1 MRIVFHGENAAS
13 FSHDFQRLVGEAAQI
28 SVLPDVL
35 TDPAHAQTYVAADV
49 IVGAT
54 FSGDLPQPRQLQL
67 FHVPGAGYDAVD
79 LDAIPDSA
87 VVCNCFGHEQAI
99 AEYVMAALLERHV
112 PLADADRQ
120 LRQGNWTYTSGSPDR
135 VHGELAEKTIGLLG
149 FGHIGKAIAARAKAF
164 EMKVHVANRSPV
176 PTSSLVDR
184 SFVLNSLGEFWSS
197 ADFFVVSVP
206 SNAETVG
213 MVNAESFAA
222 MRASAV
228 ILNVGRGPTID
239 ERSLYEALKQPSH
252 RRRRHR
258 HLVQLSLP
266 RPSQRPALEVPF
278 PRIAERRDDAA
289 HVGLD
294 NRNDQSAQ
302 ANDCRQYQSPRRRQT
317 LRQCGAAGANL
328 RQRVDRGIDQPRL

>member
-13 FSHDFQRLVGEAAQI
+13 FSDDFQQLVGEAARI

-35 TDPAHAQTYVAADV
+35 TDRTHSEAYAAADV
-49 IVGAT
+49 IIGAR
-54 FSGDLPQPRQLQL
+54 FSRDLPQPHQLRL
-67 FHVPGAGYDAVD
+67 FHVPGAGYDGID
-79 LDAIPDSA
+79 LEAIPDSA

-99 AEYVMAALLERHV
+99 AEYVMAALLARHV
-112 PLADADRQ
+112 PFADADRD
-120 LRQGNWTYTSGSPDR
+120 LRQGHWTYAAGSPDR

-176 PTSSLVDR
+176 PASSLVDR
-184 SFVLNSLGEFWSS
+184 SFTLETLGEFFGS

-206 SNAETVG
+206 SNAETRG

-239 ERSLYEALKQPSH
+239 ERALYDALKE
-252 RRRRHR
+252 R
-258 HLVQLSLP
+258 
-266 RPSQRPALEVPF
+266 
-278 PRIAERRDDAA
+278 RIAGAVIDTWY
-289 HVGLD
+289 
-294 NRNDQSAQ
+294 S
-302 ANDCRQYQSPRRRQT
+302 YPSPDHPSTLPSKFPFHELPNVVMTPHMSGWTTGTIHRRRQT
-317 LRQCGAAGANL
+317 IADNIGRRAAGMPCVNVVRPA
-328 RQRVDRGIDQPRL
+328 RA

>member
-13 FSHDFQRLVGEAAQI
+13 FSHDSQQLVGEAAQI

-35 TDPAHAQTYVAADV
+35 TEQAHSEALPAPDF
-49 IVGAT
+49 IVGGR

-79 LDAIPDSA
+79 LDAIPNSA

-112 PLADADRQ
+112 PLADADRH
-120 LRQGNWTYTSGSPDR
+120 LRQGNWTYASGSPER
-135 VHGELAEKTIGLLG
+135 LHAELAEKTIGLLG

-164 EMKVHVANRSPV
+164 EMKGQVANRSPV
-176 PTSSLVDR
+176 PVSPLVDR
-184 SFVLNSLGEFWSS
+184 SFVLNRLGEFWSS

-206 SNAETVG
+206 SNADTVG

-239 ERSLYEALKQPSH
+239 ERSLYEALKPHRIAGAIIDTWYNYPSLDQPSI
-252 RRRRHR
+252 
-258 HLVQLSLP
+258 L
-266 RPSQRPALEVPF
+266 
-278 PRIAERRDDAA
+278 
-289 HVGLD
+289 
-294 NRNDQSAQ
+294 
-302 ANDCRQYQSPRRRQT
+302 
-317 LRQCGAAGANL
+317 
-328 RQRVDRGIDQPRL
+328 

>member
-13 FSHDFQRLVGEAAQI
+13 FSHDFHLLVGETAQI
-28 SVLPDVL
+28 SVLPDAL
-35 TDPAHAQTYVAADV
+35 TDRAQTQTYAEADV
-49 IVGAT
+49 IVGGS
-54 FSGDLPQPRQLQL
+54 FSRKLPQPRQLQL

-112 PLADADRQ
+112 PLADADRH
-120 LRQGNWTYTSGSPDR
+120 LRQGKWTYAAGSPER

-176 PTSSLVDR
+176 PISSLVDR

-197 ADFFVVSVP
+197 SDFFVVSVP
-206 SNAETVG
+206 SNTDTVG

-222 MRASAV
+222 MRSSAV

-239 ERSLYEALKQPSH
+239 ERSLYEALQARRIAGAVIDTWYNYPSPDHPSILPSKFPFHELPNVVMTPHMSGWTTGTINRRKQTIADNIG
-252 RRRRHR
+252 RRAAG
-258 HLVQLSLP
+258 
-266 RPSQRPALEVPF
+266 RPCVNVVRPA
-278 PRIAERRDDAA
+278 RA
-289 HVGLD
+289 
-294 NRNDQSAQ
+294 
-302 ANDCRQYQSPRRRQT
+302 
-317 LRQCGAAGANL
+317 
-328 RQRVDRGIDQPRL
+328 